1 MKNLSA
7 KMNYRILS
15 WSRKNAQNDDPR
27 SETTHPCQLSENC
40 QLARPASELLLKS
53 TAKSLYAL
61 RVIEILTA
69 WEKIVP
75 TSGARAPEIM
85 KIIAS
90 TTWATR
96 GRSSASSG
104 TSALQDRATRPSPLF
119 PESLKVFYGESFGQ
133 NELENSQ
140 PEPKECLK

>member
-1 MKNLSA
+1 MKRRAS
-7 KMNYRILS
+7 KMTVRILG
-15 WSRKNAQNDDPR
+15 WTPNNAQNDDGH
-27 SETTHPCQLSENC
+27 SETHHLCQFPENR
-40 QLARPASELLLKS
+40 QLARHASELLLMS

-119 PESLKVFYGESFGQ
+119 PESLKVFYEESFGQ
-133 NELENSQ
+133 NELQNSQ
-140 PEPKECLK
+140 LEPKECPK